1 MLNSI
6 PFVVVKEYFFKN
18 QASQVDDFIRKIA
31 GTLKAARDK
40 LADIAKTKSEGGG
53 DTIEKIKNSGK
64 NIVEAI
70 AK

>member
-31 GTLKAARDK
+31 GALKDARKNLSEAAN
-40 LADIAKTKSEGGG
+40 TKENNGNAL
-53 DTIEKIKNSGK
+53 EQIKNSGK